1 MSTYSAVPADNPDE
15 QCDSGPPS
23 YEASQAEY
31 ESNRLLE
38 STHDGGG
45 SEETTNDENRINER
59 TDNDNTNITDTSDT
73 TTHNTNTFT
82 TTVNPPHIP
91 TFTPLIVVDAP
102 SDSSM
107 EHAEHEDPLNKT
119 TAKWNRNM
127 VIGYYVTW
135 FAINAYLF
143 IAMLM
148 AIGYVGNEM
157 TPEIINSQSYMQD
170 AFYLECLFRILPL
183 LVVKKYDPM
192 RFTLPKITGIVLGK
206 EDFYFILCPYLS
218 DPSLIYGFHLC
229 QTYYAVY
236 TMILGL
242 PVWIYSA
249 YSVTAIDDMAFKVL
263 IYVGSGAS
271 SACLLRYIVVMW
283 LMYSKK
289 NLATISGR
297 IRAAFER

>member
-31 ESNRLLE
+31 ESNKLLE
-38 STHDGGG
+38 STHGGG
-45 SEETTNDENRINER
+45 SEETTNDENRINEDER
-59 TDNDNTNITDTSDT
+59 TDT

-91 TFTPLIVVDAP
+91 TFTPLIVVDDP

-107 EHAEHEDPLNKT
+107 EHADHEDPLNKT
-119 TAKWNRNM
+119 STKWNRNV

-148 AIGYVGNEM
+148 AIGYVGEEM
-157 TPEIINSQSYMQD
+157 TLEIINSQSYIQD
-170 AFYLECLFRILPL
+170 AFYLECLFRIFPL
-183 LVVKKYDPM
+183 LVVRKYDPM
-192 RFTLPKITGIVLGK
+192 RFYLPQITGIVLGK
-206 EDFYFILCPYLS
+206 EDFYFTLCPYLS
-218 DPSLIYGFHLC
+218 DPNLIYGFHLC
-229 QTYYAVY
+229 QTYYAIY
-236 TMILGL
+236 TIILGL

-249 YSVTAIDDMAFKVL
+249 YSVTAIDDIAFKIL
-263 IYVGSGAS
+263 IYMGSVAS
-271 SACLLRYIVVMW
+271 SASLLRYIVVMW
-283 LMYSKK
+283 LTYSKT
-289 NLATISGR
+289 NLETIR
-297 IRAAFER
+297 RMRAAFER